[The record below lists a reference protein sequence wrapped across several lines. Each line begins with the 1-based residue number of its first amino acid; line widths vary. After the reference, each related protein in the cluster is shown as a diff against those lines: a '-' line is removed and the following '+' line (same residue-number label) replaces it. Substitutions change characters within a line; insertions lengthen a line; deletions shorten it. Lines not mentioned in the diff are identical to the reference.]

1 MLERAPLILVAEDDE
16 ADVLLLQTAAR
27 RANLASELRI
37 VRDGVE
43 VVEYLSSD
51 ANTRPYL
58 VVLDLNMPRLDG
70 KGTLERIRAKA
81 ETRHLPVIMMSTSN
95 SEDDVRGCLEEGA
108 NAFLVK
114 PANVSDLVTKLR
126 ALEDF
131 WRATRP
137 ARAS

>member
-1 MLERAPLILVAEDDE
+1 
-16 ADVLLLQTAAR
+16 
-27 RANLASELRI
+27 
-37 VRDGVE
+37 
-43 VVEYLSSD
+43 
-51 ANTRPYL
+51 
-58 VVLDLNMPRLDG
+58 MPRLDG